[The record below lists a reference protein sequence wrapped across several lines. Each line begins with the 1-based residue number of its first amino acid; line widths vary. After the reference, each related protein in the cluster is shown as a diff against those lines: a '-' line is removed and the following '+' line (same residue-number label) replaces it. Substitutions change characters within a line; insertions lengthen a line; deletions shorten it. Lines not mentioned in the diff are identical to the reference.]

1 MIASKLSRR
10 QFLKEIPPICA
21 GVCACGTLF
30 PGDILAVPKSDTD
43 RADIKDLIDN
53 KHIFEIKEA
62 RFYQKLSHEK
72 IRCEICP
79 RNCEIDHLERGFC
92 GNRENRHGTYYV
104 LAYSN
109 PCAVH
114 PDPIEKKPFFH
125 FLPGSTAFS
134 ISTAGCN
141 MVCKFC
147 QNWQISQFRPEQTKN
162 VYLTPQQ
169 VADLAVQYGNQSIA
183 YTYAEPVVFYEYMYD
198 TAKVSKKYGLRNVMV
213 SAGYI
218 NPTPLRELL
227 TVLDAVKID
236 LKAFTEKYYREV
248 CSGRL
253 APVLKTLEVLHDTG
267 TWYEIVYLVVPTLN
281 DSEKEVAK
289 MSEWIRTTL
298 GVDVP
303 IHFSRF
309 YPQYMLK
316 NLPPT
321 PISTLEKLRRIA
333 MDKGLHYVYIGNV
346 PGHEA
351 ENTYCPNCNKV
362 VIRRVGYRIL
372 EMNLED
378 GRCKFCS
385 EKIAGVWK

>member
-1 MIASKLSRR
+1 MVIGRIIVCFISTLLLFQSALLAQSKKAMFWVKRE
-10 QFLKEIPPICA
+10 K
-21 GVCACGTLF
+21 G
-30 PGDILAVPKSDTD
+30 AVQCM
-43 RADIKDLIDN
+43 L
-53 KHIFEIKEA
+53 
-62 RFYQKLSHEK
+62 
-72 IRCEICP
+72 CP
-79 RNCEIDHLERGFC
+79 RRCFIPEGQKGICKTRQNIKG
-92 GNRENRHGTYYV
+92 V
-104 LAYSN
+104 LFTLNYNN
-109 PCAVH
+109 PVAVH
-114 PDPIEKKPFFH
+114 NDPIEKKPFFH

-218 NPTPLRELL
+218 NPNPLRELL